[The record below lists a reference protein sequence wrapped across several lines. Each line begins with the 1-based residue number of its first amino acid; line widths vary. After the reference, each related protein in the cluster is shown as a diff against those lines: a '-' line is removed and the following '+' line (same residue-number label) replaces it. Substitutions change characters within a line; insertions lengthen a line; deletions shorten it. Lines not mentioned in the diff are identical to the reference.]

1 MTLFGF
7 VGILQV
13 LQYLS
18 FALAKHSLQVSHRKP
33 MPLCLPFDTKA
44 VVLQYP
50 SFARAEHSIRVSH
63 RGNCALLLTIDNE
76 TVFTVSESCTGK
88 IQYQSL
94 ILAVLCLLTVGVV
107 RIFYTLSC
115 SDCFDCHDTPVFAP
129 GVTQDDFDYL
139 TLPYSFWDF
148 FHANYYIT
156 IYHAN
161 TGRLGLNDYVCS
173 KPIPGFAV
181 FVCLGKEIRAVHPP
195 KKEGVLS
202 VKII

>member
-1 MTLFGF
+1 MFGI

-18 FALAKHSLQVSHRKP
+18 LALAKHSLQVSHRKP

-129 GVTQDDFDYL
+129 GVT
-139 TLPYSFWDF
+139 
-148 FHANYYIT
+148 
-156 IYHAN
+156 
-161 TGRLGLNDYVCS
+161 
-173 KPIPGFAV
+173 
-181 FVCLGKEIRAVHPP
+181 
-195 KKEGVLS
+195 
-202 VKII
+202 